1 MSAPEAEVAV
11 SVVVPTLDRPA
22 RAAAVAR
29 AVLAGGEPPLEILV
43 VDQSEDDGTAHALAE
58 LGDGR
63 VSRLAHQPP
72 STSAARNVG
81 ARAARGDYVAFLDD
95 DVEFA
100 PSWLASVRAELRSLG
115 FPDALFGE
123 VHEPVGFVAD
133 RTHLPVSLFHIEE
146 ARVWERP
153 VHPNRVGYAANFVC
167 RRTAFLEV
175 GGFDPRL
182 GPGSRFCG
190 AEDMDL
196 AYRLLKSGYR
206 VASSPRFEIVHQQWR
221 EAAALPRLFYGY
233 NMGGAAFCAKHL
245 RGGDARAALF
255 LLVQV
260 KDDAKM
266 FASALKRRS
275 PLRAR
280 VAAARTVGTWS
291 GFARGLRSLGGGA
304 SPPGPGT
311 SPGSPPAG
319 GS

>member
-1 MSAPEAEVAV
+1 MTRAEADVAV
-11 SVVVPTLDRPA
+11 SVVVPTLDRPV
-22 RAAAVAR
+22 RAAAVVG
-29 AVLAGGEPPLEILV
+29 AVLAGDETPLEILV
-43 VDQSEDDGTAHALAE
+43 VDQSEDDATASALDE
-58 LGDGR
+58 LGDER
-63 VSRLAHQPP
+63 VRRLAHQPP
-72 STSAARNVG
+72 STSGARNAG
-81 ARAARGDYVAFLDD
+81 AQAARGDYVAFLDD
-95 DVEFA
+95 DVELA
-100 PSWLASVRAELRSLG
+100 ASWLACLLAELHDLAL
-115 FPDALFGE
+115 PDALFGE

-133 RTHLPVSLFHIEE
+133 RTHLPVSLFHIEQ

-153 VHPNRVGYAANFVC
+153 VHPNRIGYAANFVC
-167 RRTAFLEV
+167 RRAAFLEV

-196 AYRLLKSGYR
+196 AYRLLKGGYR

-221 EAAALPRLFYGY
+221 EPDALPRLFHGY

-245 RGGDARAALF
+245 RRGDVRAALF

-280 VAAARTVGTWS
+280 VAAARTAGTWG
-291 GFARGLRSLGGGA
+291 GFVRGLTSLGGE
-304 SPPGPGT
+304 SPPALDT
-311 SPGSPPAG
+311 SPGSPPGG